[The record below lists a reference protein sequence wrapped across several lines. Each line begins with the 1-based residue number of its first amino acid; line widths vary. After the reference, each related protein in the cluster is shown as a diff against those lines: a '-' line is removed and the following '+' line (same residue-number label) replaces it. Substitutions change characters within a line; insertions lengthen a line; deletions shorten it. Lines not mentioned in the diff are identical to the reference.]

1 EAVRLSEQALAISRE
16 FGSAFGSGLAVC
28 TLADALRARGDIERA
43 RTLLEESL
51 AFLRRQTY
59 PLRIGNALANTLAR
73 LGSIEYEMGR
83 DARASKLYAE
93 SLELMRRFG
102 FRSAAVDCLE
112 GLARVAAMQGRPERA
127 ARLLGASAALR
138 DEMGAPLAPTSRA
151 DHDHAANAARAALGE
166 DAFAAAWAVGHAMS
180 LEEAITDAL
189 GIE

>member
-1 EAVRLSEQALAISRE
+1 MHPGGRPA
-16 FGSAFGSGLAVC
+16 
-28 TLADALRARGDIERA
+28 RAGDIERA

-102 FRSAAVDCLE
+102 FRAAAVDCLE

-138 DEMGAPLAPTSRA
+138 DEMGAPLAPASRA

-166 DAFAAAWAVGHAMS
+166 DAFAAAWAVGQAMS